1 MYIYIFV
8 SLGCVWVY
16 IMLNCPFNILDASL
30 EFEKGIVYY
39 AAFGCLVCHILD
51 CNYLILICL
60 LFRENWN
67 SSC

>member
-1 MYIYIFV
+1 MNTYIFV

-16 IMLNCPFNILDASL
+16 IIVRSNILDASL
-30 EFEKGIVYY
+30 KFEKGIVYY